1 MLQHVTLEIPR
12 DRADA
17 CVAFWALLGFAPMV
31 APPTLRDRFVWVGKD
46 ATQIHL
52 MPLDDPIVPDQG
64 HVAVV
69 ADDYEATLAALA
81 RAGFELMPGS
91 NAWDAP
97 RTFVRCPA
105 GHRIEVMSK
114 APYPPW
120 PGE

>member
-31 APPTLRDRFVWVGKD
+31 APPTLRDRFVWVGKEGD
-46 ATQIHL
+46 AD
-52 MPLDDPIVPDQG
+52 PPDAARRPIVPDQG

-81 RAGFELMPGS
+81 GAGFELAPGS